1 MTMGALTYTD
11 LAEVDLTNLVLAA
24 DDWKSVV
31 DGLKKLES
39 DARSGLL
46 KKSEGARWAG
56 LNATVTHEFVR
67 KTVKEFEDLYK
78 EASSIHAILN
88 DAYDQL
94 TEMQDTVKRVV
105 RTAEVYGY
113 KFSDNSDGTVRFDPP
128 EGDDSRLARDMAK
141 SYANT
146 IKEKISRAVTTDRL
160 VKRALA
166 KVHGGDPSDAGHAQY
181 QGVREITWG

>member
-1 MTMGALTYTD
+1 MGTLTYTD
-11 LAEVDLTNLVLAA
+11 LVEVDLTNLMLAA

-31 DGLKKLES
+31 DGLKKLVS

-67 KTVKEFEDLYK
+67 KTTKEFEDLHK
-78 EASSIHAILN
+78 EASSIYAILD

-105 RTAEVYGY
+105 VRAEVYGY
-113 KFSDNSDGTVRFDPP
+113 KFSDNSDGTVSFDVP
-128 EGDDSRLARDMAK
+128 EGDDSRLARDLGQ

-146 IKEKISRAVTTDRL
+146 IKEKLAGPSRPTVWSSAHWPRFTAETRPTRATPSTAVWWR
-160 VKRALA
+160 
-166 KVHGGDPSDAGHAQY
+166 
-181 QGVREITWG
+181 